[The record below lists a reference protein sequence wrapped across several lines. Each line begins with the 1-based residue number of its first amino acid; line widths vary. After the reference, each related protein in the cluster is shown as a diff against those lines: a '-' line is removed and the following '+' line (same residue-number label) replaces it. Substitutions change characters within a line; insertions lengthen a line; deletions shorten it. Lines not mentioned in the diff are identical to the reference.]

1 MDRHQ
6 GLQCNDCISSFFS
19 HRIRSSFDPS
29 RRDVFVFMTFHA
41 LPMLSKK
48 IVLAKGR
55 DPTVSN
61 RRHFE
66 ISIVRLAR
74 YRYDPPPIRGRSPA
88 NRPPLSTTP
97 FFSSPSS
104 VVHLPPSRGEP
115 RSPSVFPPSSRGCI
129 CCVWGASAS
138 WGWSSHGT
146 CASSIACVCDAWNV
160 DVRRFDAC
168 LATSGT
174 RDGREEPTANGG
186 APACHTGTPWAGSVV
201 PRPPCVGPQKSEC
214 ETAWRW
220 STCRRT
226 GRKEE
231 VHGKDADG
239 WMENVCRRG

>member
-74 YRYDPPPIRGRSPA
+74 YRYEPPPIRGRSPA
-88 NRPPLSTTP
+88 NRPPSP
-97 FFSSPSS
+97 PHPSSPLHPRWCIFPRLEGSPVPHPCS
-104 VVHLPPSRGEP
+104 LPPREGASAAYGVHLPRGGGARMARAHRPSRAFATLGTWTCAASTLASRRLGHETDARNP
-115 RSPSVFPPSSRGCI
+115 LRTEAHLHATRELRGPGPWSRGRH
-129 CCVWGASAS
+129 A
-138 WGWSSHGT
+138 
-146 CASSIACVCDAWNV
+146 
-160 DVRRFDAC
+160 
-168 LATSGT
+168 
-174 RDGREEPTANGG
+174 
-186 APACHTGTPWAGSVV
+186 
-201 PRPPCVGPQKSEC
+201 
-214 ETAWRW
+214 
-220 STCRRT
+220 
-226 GRKEE
+226 
-231 VHGKDADG
+231 
-239 WMENVCRRG
+239 